1 MQDSTIIEAKEAK
14 QGVIALPEPS
24 YKSETSVEEALLKRK
39 SVREYKNEPL
49 ELNEIAQLLWAAQGI
64 TYTKLRRTT
73 PSAGALYP
81 LEIYLVSGDIKTIDP
96 GVYSYQPV
104 DHTLTLIRKGDKRK
118 QLSASALLQEA
129 PKMAPATI
137 VIAVDYHRTTR
148 KYLKKGN
155 KFVHMEAG
163 HSAQNVYLQAVSL
176 KLGVVCMGAFIRS
189 IVKEILQLPKK
200 QEPLYLI
207 PVGVSE

>member
-1 MQDSTIIEAKEAK
+1 MTESATVGVKEV
-14 QGVIALPEPS
+14 QQEVIPLPEPF
-24 YKSETSVEEALLKRK
+24 YKSETSIEEALLKRK
-39 SVREYKNEPL
+39 SVREYKDEPL

-73 PSAGALYP
+73 PFAGALYP
-81 LEIYLVSGDIKTIDP
+81 LEIYLVSGNIKTIEP
-96 GVYSYQPV
+96 GIYSYQPA
-104 DHTLTLIRKGDKRK
+104 DHTLTLIKKGDKRK
-118 QLSASALLQEA
+118 QLSAAALMQEA
-129 PKMAPATI
+129 PRMAPATI

-163 HSAQNVYLQAVSL
+163 HSAQNIYLQAVSL
-176 KLGVVCMGAFIRS
+176 KLGVVCMGAFIGS
-189 IVKEILQLPKK
+189 IVKEILKLTKK

-207 PVGVSE
+207 PVGIPQ

>member
-1 MQDSTIIEAKEAK
+1 MQDSATIIAKVK
-14 QGVIALPEPS
+14 QNVITLPEPT
-24 YKSETSVEEALLKRK
+24 YKSQTSVEEALLKRK
-39 SVREYKNEPL
+39 SVREYKDEPL

-81 LEIYLVSGDIKTIDP
+81 LEIYLVSGNIKTLDP
-96 GVYSYQPV
+96 GIYSYQPV
-104 DHTLTLIRKGDKRK
+104 DHTLTLVRKGDKRK
-118 QLSASALLQEA
+118 QLSAAALMQEA

-137 VIAVDYHRTTR
+137 VIAADYHRTMR

-163 HSAQNVYLQAVSL
+163 HSAQNIYLQAVSL
-176 KLGVVCMGAFIRS
+176 KLGVVCMGAFIKS

-200 QEPLYLI
+200 QEPLYLM
-207 PVGVSE
+207 PVGISE